1 MFVQCAFLA
10 VAILTL
16 PANSDKFDILIS
28 KIYDIKNNMGKLTGV
43 VVDMKE
49 QMDGFAKTEE
59 ITNEK
64 VSKIEDRVAELV
76 EEGKEAKTQ
85 RIATKK
91 LVDEVK
97 AQEIATKK
105 LVDEVK
111 TLVQKTDVD
120 VISHSWKY
128 YGKGINTHIDT
139 HIDKSGATFPE
150 CVQWCEVKRKT
161 DGYAWDGM
169 IYRHSDGNC
178 QCIKGD
184 RGHDSSWSSYVHF
197 QVQ

>member
-85 RIATKK
+85 GIATKK

-97 AQEIATKK
+97 TQEIATKK

-111 TLVQKTDVD
+111 TWVQKTEDDVMLL
-120 VISHSWKY
+120 IAGWKY
-128 YGKGINTHIDT
+128 YGRGANGHLDDHIS
-139 HIDKSGATFPE
+139 KYGATFPE
-150 CVQWCEVKRKT
+150 CVHWCEEKRKN
-161 DGYAWDGM
+161 DEAWNGM
-169 IYRHSDGNC
+169 IYRHSDWNC

-184 RGHDSSWSSYVHF
+184 TGHQSSSSYVHF
-197 QVQ
+197 KVQ